1 MNDLGKFDEALDYI
15 NKSINI
21 KKDYAKAHNNHS
33 SCQYSLGN
41 IDKALDS
48 GKKALKYGKDKNDLS
63 EISNNLEIVIVAETK
78 TKQFIFITKL
88 LNTT

>member
-1 MNDLGKFDEALDYI
+1 MASNSDINKAFLLAKECDEESSFGGIVAF

-41 IDKALDS
+41 IDRALDS
-48 GKKALKYGKDKNDLS
+48 NNF
-63 EISNNLEIVIVAETK
+63 EIPNV
-78 TKQFIFITKL
+78 
-88 LNTT
+88 